1 MHAPESETTRHGR
14 GLDSGAPFSRTARP
28 RGVLR
33 LALLLLLGG
42 TMLGGCT
49 STSGRTPMLTGQEL
63 SFTQVN
69 PEGFR
74 PWTQTTPVYRIGPG
88 DKLRVKFA
96 VTREMDEDLVVSPDG
111 TVGIRAVGQVKAE
124 GMTLSGLQET
134 IRVAARREV
143 TDQRVVVSLEDSA
156 SSKIYV
162 GGMVAHP
169 GLYKISEMRL
179 SSLEAVMLAGG
190 FTDEARLGEVA
201 LIRRDPSNRAMLKVI
216 NVREMIETGTDG
228 ADVPL
233 VAGDILYVPRSDI
246 AELNLWIDQ
255 FINKV
260 VPFQRSFNYTL
271 GAYSTTSA
279 VTPTALLP

>member
-1 MHAPESETTRHGR
+1 MPFGR
-14 GLDSGAPFSRTARP
+14 ASGPWAA
-28 RGVLR
+28 LR
-33 LALLLLLGG
+33 LSLLLLLGG
-42 TMLGGCT
+42 TMLAGCT
-49 STSGRTPMLTGQEL
+49 TTSSGRTPLLTGQEL

-74 PWTQTTPVYRIGPG
+74 PWTPKPPVYRVGPG
-88 DKLRVKFA
+88 DKLKVKFS
-96 VTREMDEDLVVSPDG
+96 VTQEMDENLVVSPDG
-111 TVGIRAVGQVKAE
+111 TIGVRAVGQMKVE
-124 GMTLSGLQET
+124 GMTLSALQET
-134 IRVAARREV
+134 IRASARREL
-143 TDQRVVVSLEDSA
+143 TDQRVVVSLEESA

-169 GLYKISEMRL
+169 GLYKISEMRV

-190 FTDEARLGEVA
+190 FTDEARIGEVA
-201 LIRRDPSNRAMLKVI
+201 LIRRDPSNRPMLKII
-216 NVREMIETGTDG
+216 NVRDMIQTGSDE

-233 VAGDILYVPRSDI
+233 MAGDILYIPRSDI

-279 VTPTALLP
+279 VTPSALLP